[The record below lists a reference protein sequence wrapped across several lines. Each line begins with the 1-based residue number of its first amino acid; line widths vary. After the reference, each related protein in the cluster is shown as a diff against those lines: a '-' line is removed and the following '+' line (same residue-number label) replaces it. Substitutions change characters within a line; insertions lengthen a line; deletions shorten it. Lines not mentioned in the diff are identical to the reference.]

1 MEPKTPLGQFLREIW
16 PLLMLTIIL
25 LVIVGL
31 LQATGDRIISQSL
44 TEALIRL
51 SVVVGLYI
59 FIGNSGLISFGHI
72 GFMMIGAYAT
82 AWLTM
87 DPMIKDIFIPGLPSF
102 LQSAQMSGYWY
113 EWVAATMLGGLL
125 ASAIAFVSG
134 LALMRLSGIAASI
147 GTFALFMSFYS
158 FYQQLSTWTAGQSS
172 LVNIPVNTTPW
183 VALWF
188 ALAALLGAF
197 LYSRS
202 RFGLALRASR
212 EDEVAAKA
220 AGVNVTMQRVISFT
234 ISAFF
239 VGMAGGLYGQFL
251 GILTVDTFYL
261 PLTFITLSMLVVGGM
276 QSLSGAVIGTIVLS
290 FIIELLR
297 KAEKGFSVGDTS
309 IGLPASSA
317 EVGLGVVLLLILIFR
332 PAGLTRN
339 AEIYW
344 PWKHKVVMSAVN
356 KRQS

>member
-1 MEPKTPLGQFLREIW
+1 MEPKSPLGHFLRDVW
-16 PLLMLTIIL
+16 PLLILTAVL
-25 LVIVGL
+25 LVIVIL
-31 LQATGDRIISQSL
+31 IQSIGDRIISQSL

-72 GFMMIGAYAT
+72 GFMMIGAYMT

-87 DPMIKDIFIPGLPSF
+87 DPMTKDIFIPGLPEF
-102 LQSAQMSGYWY
+102 IETAQLSGFWY
-113 EWVAATMLGGLL
+113 EWVAATVIGGLL
-125 ASAIAFVSG
+125 AAVVAFISG

-158 FYQQLSTWTAGQSS
+158 FYLQWSTWTAGQSS
-172 LVNIPVNTTPW
+172 LVGIPVTTTPW
-183 VALWF
+183 VALGF
-188 ALAALLGAF
+188 ALSAMLGAF
-197 LYSRS
+197 VYSRS

-220 AGVNVTMQRVISFT
+220 AGVNVFFQRVIAFT
-234 ISAFF
+234 ISAVF
-239 VGMAGGLYGQFL
+239 VGMAGGLYGHFL
-251 GILTVDTFYL
+251 GLLTVDTFYL

-276 QSLSGAVIGTIVLS
+276 QSLSGAVIGTIALS
-290 FIIELLR
+290 FIIEFLR
-297 KAEKGFSVGDTS
+297 AFEKGFKFGEVTV
-309 IGLPASSA
+309 GLPASSA

-332 PAGLTRN
+332 PTGLTRN

-344 PWKHKVVMSAVN
+344 PWKGRVQMSSVTR
-356 KRQS
+356 RQS